1 MSDIVPAPPAVVCNQ
16 AQAIQELFRSNV
28 VPTYSRFEVVLKRGE
43 GSYVWDVNGKCYLD
57 LGGGIAVCVLGHANA
72 EIGQALVGGAIAR
85 AGACVQ
91 SLLPRGAGA
100 AGASLGAADR
110 AGEDFL
116 LQQRGRGE

>member
-43 GSYVWDVNGKCYLD
+43 GSYVWDVNGKRYLD
-57 LGGGIAVCVLGHANA
+57 LGGGIAVCALGHANA
-72 EIGQALVGGAIAR
+72 EITQALVEQSRA

-100 AGASLGAADR
+100 AGASTGAADR
-110 AGEDFL
+110 AGENFL